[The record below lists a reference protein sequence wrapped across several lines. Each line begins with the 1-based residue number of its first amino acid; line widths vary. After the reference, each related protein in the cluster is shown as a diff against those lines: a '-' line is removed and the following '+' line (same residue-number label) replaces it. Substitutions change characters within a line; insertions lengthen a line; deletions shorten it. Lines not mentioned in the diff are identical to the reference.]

1 MEAWSGI
8 EASFGI
14 VYYAPG
20 AAKIASRANL
30 TAGLSSV
37 QSIRARPT
45 WRWYGV
51 AASTVRARWTRH
63 RKSDPLG
70 TIVSRR
76 TWHYLSRT
84 RCRYV
89 VNQLRRTN
97 GSSFAKI
104 PRQTLAGW
112 GFEAL
117 RCTVSAR
124 GTGFTL
130 GRIAQTENVTVRS
143 WGARIRRRVVGPAK
157 EPRRADARNYGPWLL
172 AGISLRAGLAIRQT
186 LQSSKQSSGTWH
198 RVRRAKR
205 AIVPQRAHHRAV
217 GMRR

>member
-20 AAKIASRANL
+20 AAKIAPRANL

-45 WRWYGV
+45 RRWDGA

-70 TIVSRR
+70 AMVSRR
-76 TWHYLSRT
+76 TQYHLSRT

-117 RCTVSAR
+117 RCTVSAW
-124 GTGFTL
+124 GAGFTL
-130 GRIAQTENVTVRS
+130 GRIPQAENVTVRS
-143 WGARIRRRVVGPAK
+143 WRARIWRRIVLVTKVALRAQ
-157 EPRRADARNYGPWLL
+157 RRHTCARLL
-172 AGISLRAGLAIRQT
+172 ARMPL
-186 LQSSKQSSGTWH
+186 GTH
-198 RVRRAKR
+198 
-205 AIVPQRAHHRAV
+205 PTSD
-217 GMRR
+217 